1 MILMENNKAVG
12 LNIMASYMSDILNKI
27 LETKRRELNAA
38 LQAAPMLAVRASA
51 ESMPKPRDFIGAI
64 RAKIKAGNAAV
75 IAEIKK
81 ASPSKGVI
89 RADFNSAEIA
99 KSYELGGAACL
110 SVLTDVEYFQGSA
123 EYLKQA
129 RAACN
134 LPVLRKDFMID
145 AYQVYEARA
154 MGADCILLI
163 AAAID
168 LAKMRELES
177 IAHGLGMA
185 VLVEVHNAEEL
196 ALALQL
202 ETPLLGIN
210 NRNLRTF
217 DVTLQTTLDLLAHI
231 PAGKIVV
238 TESGIFMAD
247 DVALMR
253 KNNVH
258 TFLVGEAFMR
268 QPDPGAALKEV
279 FHG

>member
-1 MILMENNKAVG
+1 
-12 LNIMASYMSDILNKI
+12 MSDILNKI
-27 LETKRRELNAA
+27 LETKRRELNNA
-38 LQAAPMLAVRASA
+38 LQATPILAVRAAA
-51 ESMPKPRDFIGAI
+51 ESMPKSRDFIGAI
-64 RAKIKAGNAAV
+64 RTKIAAGNAAV

-89 RADFNSAEIA
+89 RADFNPAEIA

-110 SVLTDVEYFQGSA
+110 SVLTDIEYFQGCA
-123 EYLKQA
+123 AYLKQA

-177 IAHGLGMA
+177 VAHDLGMA

-196 ALALQL
+196 DLALQL
-202 ETPLLGIN
+202 ETPLMGIN

-217 DVTLQTTLDLLAHI
+217 DVTLQTTLDLLSRI
-231 PAGKIVV
+231 PAGKIIV
-238 TESGIFMAD
+238 TESGIFTTD
-247 DVALMR
+247 DVKLMTDN
-253 KNNVH
+253 KVH

-268 QPDPGAALKEV
+268 KSDPGAELAKV
-279 FHG
+279 FK